1 MKAKRMTWMM
11 ACLLCG
17 STLMAQEVSTE
28 QATSEGTTQT
38 VRPQQWTLQSC
49 IDYALEQNITIR
61 RNRLTAA
68 SSEIDVKTAKA
79 DFLPS
84 ISGSLS
90 GSLRNSPWAQSSMS
104 FTGEGISSTSNK
116 TSYSSNASVNLNW
129 TIFNGRRLNTL
140 KQNEVNAEISD
151 LNVEESENTII
162 QNITQLYIQ
171 ILYSAEAVKVNEANL
186 ELSRANLARGQQMF
200 EAGSISKVDLA
211 QLQTQVSQDEYSLV
225 NVEAQLIDYKLQL
238 KQLLEIEGDEE
249 MDIYMPELSDENVL
263 TLLPEKNE
271 VYMTALVNRPEI
283 LSAQKN
289 IDAADLNIK
298 IQKAGYLPSL
308 SMSASAGTN
317 AMSGINTGFG
327 QQVKKNESNNISL
340 NLSIPIFDK
349 RQTKSNIE
357 KAKIQKNQQELA
369 LQDAQKTLY
378 RNIENLWQNANT
390 AQKQYV
396 AASANL
402 ESSQTS
408 YDMTQEQFNLGMKN
422 TIELLQERNNLLSAQ
437 QQKLQAK
444 YTAIMNEQLLKFY
457 AGETITLE

>member
-1 MKAKRMTWMM
+1 MTWMM
-11 ACLLCG
+11 ACLVCG

-84 ISGSLS
+84 ITGSLS
-90 GSLRNSPWAQSSMS
+90 GSLRNNPWAISNKS
-104 FTGEGISSTSNK
+104 FTGGGEVESNN

-129 TIFNGRRLNTL
+129 TLFNGRRLNTL

-186 ELSRANLARGQQMF
+186 ELSKANLARGQQMF

-327 QQVKKNESNNISL
+327 QQVKQNESNNVSL

-444 YTAIMNEQLLKFY
+444 YTAIMNEQLLNFY

>member
-11 ACLLCG
+11 ACLVCG

-84 ISGSLS
+84 INGSL
-90 GSLRNSPWAQSSMS
+90 GGGLTNRPWANSTANY
-104 FTGEGISSTSNK
+104 TGGTFATTNNS
-116 TSYSSNASVNLNW
+116 TSYSGNAGLNLNW
-129 TIFNGRRLNTL
+129 TLFNGRRLNTL

-186 ELSRANLARGQQMF
+186 ELSKANLARGQQMF

-308 SMSASAGTN
+308 SLSAGASTN
-317 AMSGINTGFG
+317 AMSGLNQELGN
-327 QQVKKNESNNISL
+327 QLKKNVNNNVNL

-444 YTAIMNEQLLKFY
+444 YTAIMNEQLLNFY

>member
-1 MKAKRMTWMM
+1 MKVKRLTWMM

-17 STLMAQEVSTE
+17 STLMAQEVST
-28 QATSEGTTQT
+28 QAAGNETSRP
-38 VRPQQWTLQSC
+38 VRPSQWDLKSC
-49 IDYALEQNITIR
+49 IEYALQQNITIR
-61 RNRLTAA
+61 RNRLSAA

-84 ISGSLS
+84 ITGSLS

-104 FTGEGISSTSNK
+104 FTGEGISTTKNT
-116 TSYSSNASVNLNW
+116 TSYSANANLNLNW
-129 TIFNGRRLNTL
+129 TLFNGKRLNTL
-140 KQNEVNAEISD
+140 KQNEINAEVSE
-151 LNVEESENTII
+151 LTVEESENTVI
-162 QNITQLYIQ
+162 QNIVQMYVQ

-186 ELSRANLARGQQMF
+186 ELSKANLERGQQMF
-200 EAGSISKVDLA
+200 DAGSISKVDLA

-225 NVEAQLIDYKLQL
+225 NVQAQLIDYKLQL
-238 KQLLEIEGDEE
+238 KQLLEIDGEEE
-249 MDIYMPELSDENVL
+249 MDLYMPELGDESVL
-263 TLLPEKNE
+263 TLLPSRDD
-271 VYMTALVNRPEI
+271 VYNIALLNRPEI

-289 IDAADLNIK
+289 IDAADLNVK
-298 IQKAGYLPSL
+298 IQKAGYLPSV

-317 AMSGINTGFG
+317 TMSGINTGFG
-327 QQVKKNESNNISL
+327 KQVKQNESNNVSL
-340 NLSIPIFDK
+340 NVSIPIFDK
-349 RQTKSNIE
+349 RQTKSNIQ

-396 AASANL
+396 AANANL
-402 ESSQTS
+402 ESAQTS
-408 YDMTQEQFNLGMKN
+408 YNMTQEQFNLGMKN
-422 TIELLQERNNLLSAQ
+422 TVELLQERNNLLSAHQ
-437 QQKLQAK
+437 QRLQAK

>member
-1 MKAKRMTWMM
+1 MM

-17 STLMAQEVSTE
+17 STLMAQEVSTQASSENAE
-28 QATSEGTTQT
+28 QA
-38 VRPQQWTLQSC
+38 VRPSQWTLQSC
-49 IDYALEQNITIR
+49 IDYALQQNITIR

-68 SSEIDVKTAKA
+68 SSDIDVLTAKA

-84 ISGSLS
+84 ITGSLS

-129 TIFNGRRLNTL
+129 TLFNGRRLNTL

-186 ELSRANLARGQQMF
+186 ELSKANLERGQQMF
-200 EAGSISKVDLA
+200 DAGSISKVDLA

-263 TLLPEKNE
+263 TLLPEKND
-271 VYMTALVNRPEI
+271 VYMTALANRPEI

-317 AMSGINTGFG
+317 AMTGINTGFG
-327 QQVKKNESNNISL
+327 Q
-340 NLSIPIFDK
+340 
-349 RQTKSNIE
+349 
-357 KAKIQKNQQELA
+357 
-369 LQDAQKTLY
+369 
-378 RNIENLWQNANT
+378 
-390 AQKQYV
+390 
-396 AASANL
+396 
-402 ESSQTS
+402 
-408 YDMTQEQFNLGMKN
+408 
-422 TIELLQERNNLLSAQ
+422 
-437 QQKLQAK
+437 
-444 YTAIMNEQLLKFY
+444 
-457 AGETITLE
+457 

>member
-11 ACLLCG
+11 ACLVCG

-84 ISGSLS
+84 ITGSLS
-90 GSLRNSPWAQSSMS
+90 GSLRNNPWAISNKS
-104 FTGEGISSTSNK
+104 FTGGGEVESNN

-129 TIFNGRRLNTL
+129 TLFNGRRLNTL

-186 ELSRANLARGQQMF
+186 ELSKANLARGQQMF

-249 MDIYMPELSDENVL
+249 IDIYMPELSDENVL

-444 YTAIMNEQLLKFY
+444 YTAIMNEQLLNFY

>member
-1 MKAKRMTWMM
+1 
-11 ACLLCG
+11 
-17 STLMAQEVSTE
+17 
-28 QATSEGTTQT
+28 
-38 VRPQQWTLQSC
+38 
-49 IDYALEQNITIR
+49 
-61 RNRLTAA
+61 
-68 SSEIDVKTAKA
+68 
-79 DFLPS
+79 
-84 ISGSLS
+84 
-90 GSLRNSPWAQSSMS
+90 
-104 FTGEGISSTSNK
+104 
-116 TSYSSNASVNLNW
+116 
-129 TIFNGRRLNTL
+129 
-140 KQNEVNAEISD
+140 
-151 LNVEESENTII
+151 VEESENTII

-444 YTAIMNEQLLKFY
+444 YTAIMNEQLLNFY

>member
-1 MKAKRMTWMM
+1 
-11 ACLLCG
+11 
-17 STLMAQEVSTE
+17 
-28 QATSEGTTQT
+28 
-38 VRPQQWTLQSC
+38 
-49 IDYALEQNITIR
+49 
-61 RNRLTAA
+61 
-68 SSEIDVKTAKA
+68 
-79 DFLPS
+79 
-84 ISGSLS
+84 
-90 GSLRNSPWAQSSMS
+90 
-104 FTGEGISSTSNK
+104 
-116 TSYSSNASVNLNW
+116 
-129 TIFNGRRLNTL
+129 
-140 KQNEVNAEISD
+140 
-151 LNVEESENTII
+151 
-162 QNITQLYIQ
+162 
-171 ILYSAEAVKVNEANL
+171 
-186 ELSRANLARGQQMF
+186 
-200 EAGSISKVDLA
+200 
-211 QLQTQVSQDEYSLV
+211 
-225 NVEAQLIDYKLQL
+225 LIDYKLQL

-263 TLLPEKNE
+263 MLLPDKND
-271 VYMTALVNRPEI
+271 VYMTALASRPEI

-349 RQTKSNIE
+349 RQTKSAVQ
-357 KAKIQKNQQELA
+357 KAQIQKNQQELA

-378 RNIENLWQNANT
+378 KNIENLWQNANT

-396 AASANL
+396 AANANL

-437 QQKLQAK
+437 QQRLQAK

-457 AGETITLE
+457 AGENITLE

>member
-1 MKAKRMTWMM
+1 MM

-28 QATSEGTTQT
+28 QASNDGTTQT

-49 IDYALEQNITIR
+49 IDYALQQNITIR

-68 SSEIDVKTAKA
+68 SSDIDVKTAKA

-84 ISGSLS
+84 INGSLS
-90 GSLRNSPWAQSSMS
+90 GSMRNNPWAIRNMNL
-104 FTGEGISSTSNK
+104 TGDGMIESNN
-116 TSYSSNASVNLNW
+116 TSYSANANLSLSW
-129 TIFNGRRLNTL
+129 TLFNGRRLNTL
-140 KQNEVNAEISD
+140 RQNEVNAEISD
-151 LNVEESENTII
+151 LNVEESENSII
-162 QNITQLYIQ
+162 QSITQIYIQ

-186 ELSRANLARGQQMF
+186 ELSRANLERGQQMF

-308 SMSASAGTN
+308 SLSASAGTN
-317 AMSGINTGFG
+317 AMSGIGTEFEK
-327 QQVKKNESNNISL
+327 QVKRNENNNVSL

-369 LQDAQKTLY
+369 LLDTQKTLY
-378 RNIENLWQNANT
+378 KNIENLWQSANT

-457 AGETITLE
+457 AGENITLE

>member
-1 MKAKRMTWMM
+1 MMFAAIICVGSMM
-11 ACLLCG
+11 AQDPETTTAEASQE
-17 STLMAQEVSTE
+17 STNVSDKPAQ
-28 QATSEGTTQT
+28 
-38 VRPQQWTLQSC
+38 WDLKSC

-84 ISGSLS
+84 INGSLS
-90 GSLRNSPWAQSSMS
+90 GSMRNSPWAINSMS
-104 FTGEGISSTSNK
+104 FTGEGISTTKNT
-116 TSYSSNASVNLNW
+116 TSYSSNANVSLNW
-129 TIFNGRRLNTL
+129 TLFNGKRLNTL
-140 KQNEVNAEISD
+140 KQNELNADVSD
-151 LNVEESENTII
+151 LNVEESQNSII
-162 QNITQLYIQ
+162 ESITQMYIQ

-186 ELSRANLARGQQMF
+186 ELSRANLERGQQMF
-200 EAGSISKVDLA
+200 DAGSISKVDLA

-225 NVEAQLIDYKLQL
+225 NVQAQLTDYKLQL
-238 KQLLEIEGDEE
+238 KQLLEISGEEE
-249 MDIYMPELSDENVL
+249 MDIYMPELGDESVL
-263 TLLPEKNE
+263 TLLPSRTD
-271 VYMTALVNRPEI
+271 VYAAALASRPEI
-283 LSAQKN
+283 ASAQKS

-308 SMSASAGTN
+308 SLSASAGTN
-317 AMSGINTGFG
+317 SMSGINTGFG
-327 QQVKKNESNNISL
+327 KQVKRNESNNVSL

-349 RQTKSNIE
+349 RQTKSAIQ
-357 KAKIQKNQQELA
+357 KAKIQKTQQELA

-408 YDMTQEQFNLGMKN
+408 YNMTQEQFDLGMKN

-444 YTAIMNEQLLKFY
+444 YTAIMNEQLLNFY
-457 AGETITLE
+457 AGEDITLE

>member
-11 ACLLCG
+11 ACLVCG

-84 ISGSLS
+84 ITGSLS
-90 GSLRNSPWAQSSMS
+90 GSLRNNPWAISNKS
-104 FTGEGISSTSNK
+104 FTGGGEVESNN

-129 TIFNGRRLNTL
+129 TLFNGRRLNTL

-186 ELSRANLARGQQMF
+186 ELSKANLARGQQMF

-327 QQVKKNESNNISL
+327 QQVKQNESNNVSL

-444 YTAIMNEQLLKFY
+444 YTAIMNEQLLNFY